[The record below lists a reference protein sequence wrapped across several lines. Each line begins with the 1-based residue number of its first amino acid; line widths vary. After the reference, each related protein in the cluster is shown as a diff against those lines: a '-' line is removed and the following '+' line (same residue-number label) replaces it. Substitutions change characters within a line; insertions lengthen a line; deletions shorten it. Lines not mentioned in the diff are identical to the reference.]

1 MVQFSRMTHQAP
13 QPGSVRRPARALPAV
28 LLLLVLL
35 PVLANCGY
43 PVGVALRDALDSSRS
58 GTATGPIEGLAVPDS
73 DPNANTAPVGGIGQR
88 VDANGAA
95 VTIAAVDMRRE
106 LNGLPAPEGQ
116 QYVVVDVTVENVAP
130 DPLTVSMLTFG
141 LADTAGAAYINTP
154 LNDPEALLPR
164 TLAANESTRGLIA
177 FEGVTGATDSLLLVF
192 EPVEFM
198 ERDLAPVR
206 IALGSAPTA
215 PAAAPDPDPAATVP
229 PDPAAALQG
238 TIITQG
244 NLRNAPQVTPATVI
258 GQVCPG
264 DQITVVQVQG
274 SWVRARIEQ
283 VTGSCA
289 PDRAGVGG
297 SGWLS
302 SSLFAPG
309 DAAPPPEAAPPA
321 ADADAGDAGAPL
333 AVGATGT
340 VTQVSNLR
348 SAAEVVPE
356 TVLGQVC
363 VGDQVAL
370 LDETR
375 LGTIVW
381 YRVRIEAVQDDCT
394 PQRLPVGSEGWINST
409 LLAP

>member
-1 MVQFSRMTHQAP
+1 MIRQAP
-13 QPGSVRRPARALPAV
+13 QPGIARRSGRPLRALPVV
-28 LLLLVLL
+28 LLLLLL
-35 PVLANCGY
+35 TPLLATCGY
-43 PVGVALRDALDSSRS
+43 PVGVALRNALDSSRS
-58 GTATGPIEGLAVPDS
+58 GTATGPIEGLAIPDS

-88 VDANGAA
+88 VEANGVA
-95 VTIAAVDMRRE
+95 VTIEAVDVRRE
-106 LNGLPAPEGQ
+106 LNGLPAPAGQ
-116 QYVVVDVTVENVAP
+116 QYVVIDVTVGNVAP
-130 DPLTVSMLTFG
+130 DPLTISMLSFG
-141 LADTAGAAYINTP
+141 LENTAGAAYINTP

-164 TLAANESTRGLIA
+164 SLAPNERMRGLIA
-177 FEGVTGATDSLLLVF
+177 FEGVTGATDTLLLVF

-198 ERDLAPVR
+198 ERELAPVR
-206 IALGSAPTA
+206 IALGSAPA
-215 PAAAPDPDPAATVP
+215 DPAAPPDPAVPVP
-229 PDPAAALQG
+229 PDAAAALQG
-238 TIITQG
+238 TIVSQG

-264 DQITVVQVQG
+264 DQITIVQVQG

-302 SSLFAPG
+302 SSLFATG
-309 DAAPPPEAAPPA
+309 DAVPPEAAPPVA
-321 ADADAGDAGAPL
+321 AGADDGTPL

-363 VGDQVAL
+363 NGDQVAL

-375 LGTIVW
+375 LGTVVW
-381 YRVRIEAVQDDCT
+381 YRVRIEGVQNDCT
-394 PQRLPVGSEGWINST
+394 PQRLPLGSEGWINST